1 MKVVFAT
8 GIFPPDIGGPAS
20 SVATLA
26 EAWSKLGHHV
36 TVVTYSEVATDGI
49 SRPYEV
55 KRVPR
60 ALPFWRRY
68 WSYAFAVWKTSSETG
83 PIFAQDGFASG
94 LPAWIVSALRGR
106 RLIIRVAG
114 DFAWERA
121 QVKYGYT
128 ESIEKFQNDRQVP
141 IAVFFTRWLQRFIYR
156 RADLVIVP
164 SHYLAGVAEA
174 WGVNPDRIRV
184 IYNGVHTPKAN
195 LAVTKRTHRIVA
207 AGRLVPWKNFDVLI
221 KAMPKILGRYPGAT
235 LMIAG
240 DGPEEAR
247 LRSLAAAP
255 MMAGKVEFAGR
266 MKRDALHHAIQES
279 TVFVLPSSYE
289 GFSHQLVEAF
299 ACGAAVVA
307 SRAGGN
313 PELVQNG
320 KNGLLVEPGDVSG
333 LADAIINFLDN
344 PVLAN
349 TCATEA
355 IKEVPRFSVEKQ
367 INETSDAVL
376 GNDGISNKF
385 RVLMISRDGTAA
397 DPTSRTAARMCAYGD
412 KVDKLSVVCLAKGKS
427 VSIDISD
434 RVHVELVDIRGAW
447 KHPWKLFLAVRA
459 AAFASH
465 ARLVVA
471 QDPFEAGLLALFAA
485 RSIAAPLLVEE
496 HGGVFLS
503 EHWKDESLKNRLS
516 YPLGLFVM
524 KRAAGL
530 RAVSAKIE
538 AGLKLMFPTKPV
550 FRASVYSE
558 PRACRSSAPPESF
571 GTVGRFVPQKNLFG
585 LLRAFSLVADQ
596 LPTAHLTMA
605 GSGPLERELRMQA
618 RELGISGRVTWL
630 PYDEN
635 VDAIYARI
643 GTYVLPS
650 WYEGWARVVPEAM
663 SCGIPVVMSDVGCAQ
678 EVVRNGVE
686 GYVVPIGEEGLLAK
700 AMLEISRKSK
710 HDLMSAATRRRA
722 ETLPKPEQLVETVVA
737 AWKKAAGL

>member
-1 MKVVFAT
+1 M
-8 GIFPPDIGGPAS
+8 
-20 SVATLA
+20 A
-26 EAWSKLGHHV
+26 EAWSKLGHQV
-36 TVVTYSEVATDGI
+36 AVVTYSDVAEDGI
-49 SRPYEV
+49 ARPYEV
-55 KRVPR
+55 RRVSR
-60 ALPFWRRY
+60 ALPSWRRY
-68 WSYAFAVWKTSSETG
+68 WSYALAVWKASSEPG

-106 RLIIRVAG
+106 RLLIRVAG

-121 QVKYGYT
+121 QVKHGYS
-128 ESIEKFQNDRQVP
+128 ESIEKFQDDRRVP
-141 IAVFFTRWLQRFIYR
+141 ISVFFTRWLQRFIYR
-156 RADLVIVP
+156 RADSVIVP
-164 SHYLAGVAEA
+164 SRYLAGVAEA
-174 WGVNPDRIRV
+174 WGVDPGRVRV
-184 IYNGVHTPKAN
+184 IYNGVHPPRVDG
-195 LAVTKRTHRIVA
+195 AVTKRARRIVA
-207 AGRLVPWKNFDVLI
+207 AGRLVPWKNLDVLI
-221 KAMPKILGRYPGAT
+221 KAMPKILGRYPDAT

-247 LRSLAAAP
+247 LRSLSAAP

-266 MKRDALHHAIQES
+266 MKRDDLHRAIKES
-279 TVFVLPSSYE
+279 EVFVLPSSYE

-299 ACGAAVVA
+299 ACGTAVVA

-313 PELVQNG
+313 PELIENG

-333 LADAIINFLDN
+333 LADAIIKFLDD
-344 PVLAN
+344 PALAN
-349 TCATEA
+349 ACASEA
-355 IKEVPRFSVEKQ
+355 IKNVSGFSVEKQ
-367 INETSDAVL
+367 IDETSDAVL
-376 GNDGISNKF
+376 GGGGRGDGYSRGF
-385 RVLMISRDGTAA
+385 SVLMISRDGTAA
-397 DPTSRTAARMCAYGD
+397 DPESRTAARMRAYGE
-412 KVDKLSVVCLAKGKS
+412 KVDKLNVVCLAKGKS

-447 KHPWKLFLAVRA
+447 KRPWKLFMAVRA
-459 AAFASH
+459 AALASRP
-465 ARLVVA
+465 RLVVA

-485 RSIAAPLLVEE
+485 RSIGAPLLVEE

-503 EHWKDESLKNRLS
+503 EHWKEESLKNRLS

-538 AGLKLMFPTKPV
+538 AGLKTMFPSKPV

-558 PRACRSSAPPESF
+558 PRACRSLAPPESF

-585 LLRAFSLVADQ
+585 LLRAFSLVAAE
-596 LPTAHLTMA
+596 LPSAQLTMA
-605 GSGPLERELRMQA
+605 GSGPLERELRLQA

-635 VDAIYARI
+635 VDAVYARI

-650 WYEGWARVVPEAM
+650 WYEGWARVIPEAM

-686 GYVVPIGEEGLLAK
+686 GYVVPVGEVGLLAK

-710 HDLMSAATRRRA
+710 HDLMSAAARRRA

-737 AWKKAAGL
+737 AWKKVAGL